1 MSVKEEILKF
11 VQELPDDSSLDDI
24 EYYLYVRSK
33 IERSRESIRNGEFF
47 TQEEVEQRMNEWKE
61 KSFGLRK
68 L

>member
-24 EYYLYVRSK
+24 EYYLYVRRK
-33 IERSRESIRNGEFF
+33 IEQGRETSRRGDVI
-47 TQEEVEQRMNEWKE
+47 TQEEFEKEMNEWSE
-61 KSFGLRK
+61 RSFGRSL